1 MLNPTNL
8 KITDASHVLG
18 MHACMQI
25 QESMKGGGGVRI
37 YLGGLGACST
47 NVLRFILCHERT
59 SGAI

>member
-25 QESMKGGGGVRI
+25 QESMKGGGG
-37 YLGGLGACST
+37 GGGY
-47 NVLRFILCHERT
+47 VYI
-59 SGAI
+59 